1 MTTDELSKLTQRM
14 VDAVGELTG
23 PGGTVALVAYASE
36 ADLLRFH
43 PDWAGTL
50 QEHRQVLNAV
60 ALTVTD
66 RTIQLV
72 QMNRRYYES
81 WLDGREDSTAMRS
94 AWAATIVARG

>member
-36 ADLLRFH
+36 ADLLRFQ

-60 ALTVTD
+60 ALTGPPTGAAPPGLGRDASWVTHP
-66 RTIQLV
+66 L
-72 QMNRRYYES
+72 
-81 WLDGREDSTAMRS
+81 GRGKFRL
-94 AWAATIVARG
+94 